1 MWSQRFYVG
10 LKKLLQLKRFL
21 TLVIFLF
28 SCFLGLAQVK
38 SDTAPTDIAM
48 ISDTA
53 NIIDATQIF
62 IDRSDALSPEKVLQK
77 KFMPLSTIKER
88 RGIPPSMIPYAYFL
102 KFNVNNSADTSISI
116 YFYPGAL
123 YDKINLYRIIQSK
136 AGNENLTPFTDP
148 GNKSG
153 FVKITLAPKERT
165 GVLVYMKF
173 VKNETAFI
181 ATHLVSSKFIENYRL
196 IMLSSRPEIRIFGYV
211 LSGVLLMMILF
222 MGANFLLSWRREFQF
237 NLLYSSCMFLLIF
250 FNSYTLRTLTPFS
263 NFFLSY
269 FDFFLLVTGT
279 IFYISFTRSFLNT
292 AVKYL
297 FLDKVL
303 KYGETFIFAVLLVY
317 TYLNFF
323 THGYL
328 PQFLL
333 ENVMKFLIL
342 GLGVFFIILAL
353 QQRNRLLDYIAA
365 GNACLVTFSSVSL
378 ALIWRDGKVTGL
390 FNSPVFYYNMG
401 IVSELIFFLLGLTY
415 KNRSET
421 IGRIKEQEAM
431 KMEAEKKEF
440 ESQIAIIKA
449 QQEERNRISADMHDD
464 LGAGM
469 TTIRLYSELA
479 KKKLLDN
486 PIPEID
492 KISSSSN
499 ELLNKMN
506 AIIWSMSSSNDS
518 LGNLTAYIRSYALE
532 YFDGTGIDCRISIP
546 DNLPNIEVI
555 GEIRR
560 NVFLVVKEAL
570 NNILKHAKATKVF
583 ITLEKVS
590 GGLTL
595 YIQDNGVGIDFDKLR
610 QFSNGLKNMKKRM
623 KDVNIDFSIANSN
636 GTLITLHRKVEDF

>member
-1 MWSQRFYVG
+1 MRFFTPV
-10 LKKLLQLKRFL
+10 L
-21 TLVIFLF
+21 FLF
-28 SCFLGLAQVK
+28 ATHLTFAQVK
-38 SDTAPTDIAM
+38 LDTVAIDLAT
-48 ISDTA
+48 ISDTT
-53 NIIDATQIF
+53 NIISGTQMF
-62 IDRSDALSPEKVLQK
+62 IDSSDELSPIQALEN
-77 KFMPLSTIKER
+77 KFVPLADLKR
-88 RGIPPSMIPYAYFL
+88 RRRILPGMIPYAYFL
-102 KFNVNNSADTSISI
+102 KFNVANSADTAISV

-123 YDKINLYRIIQSK
+123 YETINLYYVS
-136 AGNENLTPFTDP
+136 EP
-148 GNKSG
+148 GNKLVPIIDLGKRAG
-153 FVKITLAPKERT
+153 FNKITLGHGQRAT
-165 GVLVYMKF
+165 VLVYLKF
-173 VKNETAFI
+173 VKSETAFI
-181 ATHLVSSKFIENYRL
+181 ATHLVSSRFIDNYILLMR
-196 IMLSSRPEIRIFGYV
+196 STRPEIRVFGYV

-222 MGANFLLSWRREFQF
+222 MATNFIVSGRREFQYNF
-237 NLLYSSCMFLLIF
+237 LYSGCMFVLIF
-250 FNSYTLRTLTPFS
+250 FNSYTLRTLTPFT

-269 FDFFLLVTGT
+269 FDFFLLGTGT

-292 AVKYL
+292 SAKYI

-303 KYGETFIFAVLLVY
+303 KYGEFFIFVVLIVY

-333 ENVMKFLIL
+333 ENIMKFLIL
-342 GLGVFFIILAL
+342 AMGVFFIVLAFK
-353 QQRNRLLDYIAA
+353 QRNRLINYIAA
-365 GNACLVTFSSVSL
+365 GNAALVAFSAISL
-378 ALIWRDGKVTGL
+378 ALSWRDGKVTGL
-390 FNSPVFYYNMG
+390 FNSPIFYYNMG
-401 IVSELIFFLLGLTY
+401 IASELIFFLLGLTY

-421 IGRIKEQEAM
+421 IERIKEQEAM
-431 KMEAEKKEF
+431 KLDAKKKEF

-479 KKKLLDN
+479 KNKLHDN

-532 YFDGTGIDCRISIP
+532 YFEGTGVDCRISIP
-546 DNLPNIEVI
+546 DDLPNIEVI

-570 NNILKHAKATKVF
+570 NNILKHAKATRVT
-583 ITLEKVS
+583 ITLERAAN
-590 GGLTL
+590 GLTL
-595 YIQDNGVGIDFDKLR
+595 YIQDNGVGIDFNKLR
-610 QFSNGLKNMKKRM
+610 QFSNGLNNMRKRM
-623 KDVNIDFSIANSN
+623 KDVNIDFSIENMN
-636 GTLITLHRKVEDF
+636 GTLITLHRKVEQF